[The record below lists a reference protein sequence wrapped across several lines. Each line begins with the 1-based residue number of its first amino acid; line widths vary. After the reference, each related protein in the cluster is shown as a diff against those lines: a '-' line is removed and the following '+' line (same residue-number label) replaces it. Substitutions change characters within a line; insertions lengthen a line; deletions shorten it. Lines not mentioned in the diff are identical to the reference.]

1 MIRHGA
7 PPAILVRMTPPT
19 PARFRVRIGVRSYEV
34 DVNGHVNHAVYH
46 QYAEHA
52 RMEHFRHAGLSQA
65 ALGRHG
71 VTVVLLA
78 TTVHF
83 RSELRAGEE
92 IEVDS
97 DIAFGEGRS
106 FTMSHRIVRDH
117 DVDGAP
123 TDPALAADV
132 ECTLGLMDLSG
143 RRLVT
148 GPRKL
153 LARAATRP
161 DVLPGPHDGARPVTA

>member
-1 MIRHGA
+1 
-7 PPAILVRMTPPT
+7 MTSAT
-19 PARFRVRIGVRSYEV
+19 PARFTVRIGVRSYEV

-52 RMEHFRHAGLSQA
+52 RMEHFRAAGLSQA
-65 ALGRHG
+65 ALGEHG

-78 TTVHF
+78 TTVAF
-83 RSELRAGEE
+83 RAELRAGEE

-117 DVDGAP
+117 DVSGARVDP
-123 TDPALAADV
+123 TLAADV
-132 ECTLGLMDLSG
+132 ECTLGLMDVTR

-148 GPRKL
+148 GPREL
-153 LARAATRP
+153 LASAAGRP
-161 DVLPGPHDGARPVTA
+161 DLLPGPVRA